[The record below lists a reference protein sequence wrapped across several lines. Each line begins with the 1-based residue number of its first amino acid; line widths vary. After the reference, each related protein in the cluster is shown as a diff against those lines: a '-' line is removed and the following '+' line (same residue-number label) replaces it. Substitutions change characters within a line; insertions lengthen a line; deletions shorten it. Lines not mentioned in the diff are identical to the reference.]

1 MGTPADSY
9 VTQPA
14 ILLTGMDGRPLL
26 AGHWPEIRRTLE
38 HHFDALLAVLL
49 ALLAVGFSLQFGD
62 WRVAALDVAAC
73 LTAALATRWTRSAG
87 SALAIILLLLLRAPP
102 GWPSLA
108 EYTGLIAILG
118 TSIRGQKRERIW
130 MTVVYGLI
138 LAALTY
144 QNMEGHPSWP
154 LAIAAWAFLITA
166 TWIIGNVFATYR
178 RALIQAQAATVQ
190 QQRLE
195 VARELHDTVARE
207 ITRASLHTQVARD
220 GEQSSPELDAALEC
234 LQAAATQLRSL
245 LGALREADLSPP
257 ITTISTLADG
267 LARAVHRL
275 YRHGFAVDSSVEGDL
290 NAIPDTVTPT
300 LQAVIGEACA
310 NIERHA
316 NKARGCSIIVN
327 VSRNAVDAAFI
338 NDVPVA
344 EMAESSHFGV
354 GLKGI
359 DERLTA
365 IGGELSTE
373 QIGTRWISKVRIPI

>member
-1 MGTPADSY
+1 MAH
-9 VTQPA
+9 
-14 ILLTGMDGRPLL
+14 
-26 AGHWPEIRRTLE
+26 HWPEIGRTLE
-38 HHFDALLAVLL
+38 RHFDALLAVLL

-73 LTAALATRWTRSAG
+73 LAAALATRWPRSAG
-87 SALAIILLLLLRAPP
+87 TALAIILVLLLMTPP

-108 EYTGLIAILG
+108 EYTALIAILG
-118 TSIRGQKRERIW
+118 TSIRGQRRERIW
-130 MTVVYGLI
+130 MTVAYGLI

-144 QNMEGHPSWP
+144 QNMQGHPSWP

-166 TWIIGNVFATYR
+166 TWIIGNVFAAYR
-178 RALIQAQAATVQ
+178 RALVQAQAATFQ

-207 ITRASLHTQVARD
+207 ITRASLHTQMARD
-220 GEQSSPELDAALEC
+220 SEQSSPELDAALEC
-234 LQAAATQLRSL
+234 LQAAAMQLRSL
-245 LGALREADLSPP
+245 LGVLREADLNPP
-257 ITTISTLADG
+257 IATTSSATDG

-275 YRHGFAVDSSVEGDL
+275 HRRGFAVDTTVEGDL
-290 NAIPDTVTPT
+290 DAIPEAVTPT

-316 NKARGCSIIVN
+316 NKTRGCSIIVN
-327 VSRNAVDAAFI
+327 VSQDAVEAVFI

-344 EMAESSHFGV
+344 KVTRSGHFGI

-359 DERLTA
+359 GERLTA

-373 QIGTRWISKVRIPI
+373 QIGTRWISKVRIPV